1 MPFEIDAESLPHL
14 ADDLFRCSDEIVL
27 LVIRK
32 FPYMLKIPNLQ
43 FLTPVGQAIR
53 YEKSNLISDF
63 PEIETLEGSVFQWV
77 ISSPKER

>member
-1 MPFEIDAESLPHL
+1 
-14 ADDLFRCSDEIVL
+14 
-27 LVIRK
+27 
-32 FPYMLKIPNLQ
+32 MLKIPNLQ

-53 YEKSNLISDF
+53 YGKSNLITDF